1 MFYSIS
7 ELSNVWKDSPQKAES
22 LKGILQDPVMQ
33 EALDIIERTCA
44 PTLTPDNVNHMVMNN
59 AVCYG
64 RLQAIRALNDLASPE
79 KASAFF
85 DIEEKKLKPEKPTL
99 R

>member
-1 MFYSIS
+1 MLYNIS
-7 ELSNVWKDSPQKAES
+7 ELSNLWKDSPQKAER
-22 LKGILQDPVMQ
+22 LKDILQEPVMQ
-33 EALDIIERTCA
+33 EALDIIEQTCI
-44 PTLTPDNVNHMVMNN
+44 PVLSTENINRMVMNN

-79 KASAFF
+79 KASSFF
-85 DIEEKKLKPEKPTL
+85 DVEEKKLKPEKSTL